1 MFEVIRYSG
10 EKEKFKKLLEERRET
25 YSHID
30 SETREL
36 IEVVGKVRIGEEYE
50 SMNDNGEKEYNMC
63 KAFLDMKLEGVEEGR
78 EEGRCKHL
86 IEIVC
91 KKIKKNK
98 APSVIAD
105 ELEEELAA
113 VEEVVMIQ
121 KRLGTYDIQ
130 EIYEALQE
138 KKKIKASCPNSL
150 VGI

>member
-1 MFEVIRYSG
+1 M
-10 EKEKFKKLLEERRET
+10 
-25 YSHID
+25 
-30 SETREL
+30 
-36 IEVVGKVRIGEEYE
+36 
-50 SMNDNGEKEYNMC
+50 
-63 KAFLDMKLEGVEEGR
+63 
-78 EEGRCKHL
+78 
-86 IEIVC
+86 
-91 KKIKKNK
+91 
-98 APSVIAD
+98 IAD